1 MIFKRLMMLILFF
14 ICAYSAYYLIT
25 QNDNQE
31 NKQRDR
37 DTEIPLFTAET
48 VESTNYN
55 EDGIRSYA
63 LESVYLEHYIEID
76 ETHFNEPVL
85 WTYRDGVAQEWR
97 ITSDFAVLKGS
108 RIMTMTGNVKIYNLL
123 PDTQIKTITTQEL
136 TLDLSTRDFW
146 SKTKT
151 NILGVGFTSEGKTMK
166 GNFGSH
172 QMELIKEVKSKYE
185 TIKK

>member
-14 ICAYSAYYLIT
+14 ICGYSGYYLLI
-25 QNDNQE
+25 QKDSKE
-31 NKQRDR
+31 KQQVKSN
-37 DTEIPLFTAET
+37 TEKPLFTAEH
-48 VESTNYN
+48 VESTNYD
-55 EDGIRSYA
+55 EEGIRSYA
-63 LESVYLEHYIEID
+63 LESVYLEHYIDVD
-76 ETHFNEPVL
+76 ETHFNDPVL
-85 WTYRDGVAQEWR
+85 WTYRDGIAQEWR
-97 ITSDFAVLKGS
+97 ITSKFAVLKNS
-108 RIMTMTGNVKIYNLL
+108 RMMTMTGDVKIFNLL

-172 QMELIKEVKSKYE
+172 QMELIKEVMSKYE
-185 TIKK
+185 SFKK